1 MAVCLCVLS
10 LHSHDGAK
18 NLDIFSEEEKCV
30 SSHENL
36 HGQQNIDST
45 VF

>member
-18 NLDIFSEEEKCV
+18 NLDIFSEEEKSV